1 MFSDDELRGKSSQAR
16 TPGLVSVVQ
25 LPWLTVLIVCLVLA
39 VYRAPA
45 LSQFTLDDLVIRAFD
60 ISVSIAPVPL
70 KYDFEGGQMRF
81 TSRGSLR
88 GTTTAMVEV
97 TSPSPVAI
105 ARFSFDSDVTL
116 KSVAAVGHNVA
127 ARRQRDTLILT
138 ITPPLSPGAKVPVT
152 FVYEGQPLYIFDEYV
167 LISEG
172 SLYPLLISP
181 FGDFSANLGRVKL
194 KLTAPGGY
202 SIAGTGKLV
211 AKEGGVLTWDSEVP
225 VPWVAVAG
233 GRKHTVRDKT
243 LQSGTLEFYVPPGAD
258 RNLDK
263 LADFAG
269 RSVGFFSHLLYP
281 FPYSELR
288 AVSLFVPGA
297 SGLGYPGLRLIAA
310 GAFRNNFP
318 GDLTRDSFLFH
329 LIAQQLAHGY
339 VPSQTIPKGIG
350 FIWLSEGFAEYL
362 SLMAVEALLGPDA
375 FKRELQEER
384 NNYAFVVATA
394 IAEPAIASITFAN
407 YHGRAA
413 RNVIYAKG
421 SLVLHM
427 LRGVLGDELFKKGLA
442 AYFSTFRGQAARV
455 ADFQATMERV
465 SGQSLGWFFDEWID
479 EKVLPDYTITR
490 VTSLPT
496 PDGAFQTTATLRNLG
511 TGQMPVE
518 VGFVMDGDVQI
529 QRAEVPSGGDV
540 TVTATT
546 PKPVKQVEVDPKKW
560 VIQKD
565 YKNDVAPVR

>member
-1 MFSDDELRGKSSQAR
+1 MGKCSLIMNSGHKQDCGRGSRAMDKFR
-16 TPGLVSVVQ
+16 FTGL
-25 LPWLTVLIVCLVLA
+25 WVLVVCL
-39 VYRAPA
+39 A
-45 LSQFTLDDLVIRAFD
+45 LFPSPVSSHATLHDLVIRAFD

-70 KYDFEGGQMRF
+70 KYEFEGGEVRF
-81 TSRGSLR
+81 LSRGTLR

-97 TSPSPVAI
+97 TASSPVST
-105 ARFSFDSDVTL
+105 ARFSFDSDMKLT
-116 KSVAAVGHNVA
+116 SVKAPEYLVVPE
-127 ARRQRDTLILT
+127 RQRDTLTLT
-138 ITPPLSPGAKVPVT
+138 FTPALAPGAKVPVT
-152 FVYEGQPLYIFDEYV
+152 FDYEGQPLYIFNEFV
-167 LISEG
+167 QVSEG
-172 SLYPLLISP
+172 SLYPVLISP
-181 FGDFSANLGRVKL
+181 FGDYSANLARVKL
-194 KLTAPGGY
+194 KLTTPGGY
-202 SIAGTGKLV
+202 NIAGTGKLV

-233 GRKHTVRDKT
+233 GRKHAVREKT
-243 LQSGTLEFYVPPGAD
+243 LHSVTMQFYVPPGED

-297 SGLGYPGLRLIAA
+297 SGLGYPGLLMIDAR
-310 GAFRNNFP
+310 AFRNTFP
-318 GDLTRDSFLFH
+318 GDLNRDSFLFH
-329 LIAQQLAHGY
+329 LIAHELAHGY
-339 VPSQTIPKGIG
+339 VPSQTVPKGIG

-384 NNYAFVVATA
+384 DNYAFVAATTT
-394 IAEPAIASITFAN
+394 AEPAIAAITFVN
-407 YHGRAA
+407 YHGPATW
-413 RNVIYAKG
+413 VIYAKG

-442 AYFSTFRGQAARV
+442 AYFSTFRGRAARV

-518 VGFVMDGDVQI
+518 VG
-529 QRAEVPSGGDV
+529 
-540 TVTATT
+540 
-546 PKPVKQVEVDPKKW
+546 
-560 VIQKD
+560 
-565 YKNDVAPVR
+565 

>member
-1 MFSDDELRGKSSQAR
+1 MNSGGSTVEKVPVSEVHSSMRRVRLAR
-16 TPGLVSVVQ
+16 LSI
-25 LPWLTVLIVCLVLA
+25 LAVCLVLLP
-39 VYRAPA
+39 APG
-45 LSQFTLDDLVIRAFD
+45 SGQTILDDLVIRAFD
-60 ISVSIAPVPL
+60 ISVSITPVPL
-70 KYDFEGGQMRF
+70 KYELAGGELRY
-81 TSRGSLR
+81 TSRGTLH
-88 GTTTAMVEV
+88 GTATAMVEV
-97 TSPSPVAI
+97 TASSPIST
-105 ARFSFDSDVTL
+105 ARFFFDSDVKLT
-116 KSVAAVGHNVA
+116 SVKAADYQVA
-127 ARRQRDTLILT
+127 SNRRRDTLTLT
-138 ITPPLSPGAKVPVT
+138 FTPALLPGAKVTVT
-152 FVYEGQPLYIFDEYV
+152 FVYEAQPLYIFDEYV

-233 GRKHTVRDKT
+233 GRKHTVREKT
-243 LQSGTLEFYVPPGAD
+243 LHSVTMQFYVPPGED

-297 SGLGYPGLRLIAA
+297 SGLGYPGLLMIDAR
-310 GAFRNNFP
+310 AFRNTFP
-318 GDLTRDSFLFH
+318 GDLNRDSFLFH
-329 LIAQQLAHGY
+329 LIAHELAHGY
-339 VPSQTIPKGIG
+339 VPSQTVPKGIG

-362 SLMAVEALLGPDA
+362 SLMAVEALLGPVA

-384 NNYAFVVATA
+384 DNYAFVAATA
-394 IAEPAIASITFAN
+394 TTEPSIAAITFAN
-407 YHGRAA
+407 YHGPATW
-413 RNVIYAKG
+413 VIYAKG

-427 LRGVLGDELFKKGLA
+427 LRGVLGDELFQKGLA
-442 AYFSTFRGQAARV
+442 AYFSAFRGRAARV

-465 SGQSLGWFFDEWID
+465 SGQSLGWFFDEWIAT
-479 EKVLPDYTITR
+479 KVLPDYTITR

-496 PDGAFQTTATLRNLG
+496 PDGAFQTTATVRNLG

-518 VGFVMDGDVQI
+518 VGFVMDGGDLQI
-529 QRAEVPSGGDV
+529 QKAEIPSSGEV
-540 TVTATT
+540 TVTAMTQ
-546 PKPVKQVEVDPKKW
+546 KPVKQVEVD
-560 VIQKD
+560 
-565 YKNDVAPVR
+565 R

>member
-1 MFSDDELRGKSSQAR
+1 MNSGGSTVEKVPVSEVHSSMRRVRLAR
-16 TPGLVSVVQ
+16 LSI
-25 LPWLTVLIVCLVLA
+25 LAVCLVLLP
-39 VYRAPA
+39 APG
-45 LSQFTLDDLVIRAFD
+45 SGQTILDDLVIRAFD
-60 ISVSIAPVPL
+60 ISVSITPVPL
-70 KYDFEGGQMRF
+70 KYELAGGELRY
-81 TSRGSLR
+81 TSRGTLH
-88 GTTTAMVEV
+88 GTATAMVEV
-97 TSPSPVAI
+97 TASSPIST
-105 ARFSFDSDVTL
+105 ARFFFDSDVKLT
-116 KSVAAVGHNVA
+116 SVKAADYQVA
-127 ARRQRDTLILT
+127 SNRRRDTLTLT
-138 ITPPLSPGAKVPVT
+138 FTPALLPGAKVPVT
-152 FVYEGQPLYIFDEYV
+152 FEYEGQPLYIFNEFV
-167 LISEG
+167 LVSEG
-172 SLYPLLISP
+172 SLYPILVSP

-194 KLTAPGGY
+194 KVTTPGGY
-202 SIAGTGKLV
+202 NIAGTGKLL
-211 AKEGGVLTWDSEVP
+211 AREGDALTWDTEVP
-225 VPWVAVAG
+225 VPWVAIAG
-233 GRKHTVRDKT
+233 GRKHTVRDKAVGGLT
-243 LQSGTLEFYVPPGAD
+243 MQFYVPPGED

-263 LADFAG
+263 LAGFVSK
-269 RSVGFFSHLLYP
+269 SVEFYSTLLYP

-288 AVSLFVPGA
+288 VVSLIYSGA
-297 SGLGYPGLRLIAA
+297 LGIGSPAFLLIDDR
-310 GAFRNNFP
+310 AFRNTFT
-318 GDLTRDSFLFH
+318 GDMNRDSFLFH
-329 LIAQQLAHGY
+329 LMAHEAAHSY
-339 VPSQTIPKGIG
+339 VLSQTVPKGVG

-384 NNYAFVVATA
+384 DTYAFLAATA
-394 IAEPAIASITFAN
+394 SAAPSIASVTSAN
-407 YHGRAA
+407 YHGRVAS
-413 RNVIYAKG
+413 NIIYAKG

-442 AYFSTFRGQAARV
+442 AYFSTFRGRAARV
-455 ADFQATMERV
+455 ADFQATMEQV

-511 TGQMPVE
+511 TGQMPVG

>member
-1 MFSDDELRGKSSQAR
+1 MNSGGSTVEKVPVSEVHSSMRRVRLAR
-16 TPGLVSVVQ
+16 LSI
-25 LPWLTVLIVCLVLA
+25 LAVCLVLLP
-39 VYRAPA
+39 APG
-45 LSQFTLDDLVIRAFD
+45 SGQTILDDVVIRAFD
-60 ISVSIAPVPL
+60 ISVSITPVPL
-70 KYDFEGGQMRF
+70 KYELAGGELRY
-81 TSRGSLR
+81 TSRGTLH
-88 GTTTAMVEV
+88 GTATAMVEV
-97 TSPSPVAI
+97 TAPNPVST
-105 ARFSFDSDVTL
+105 ARFFFDSDVKLT
-116 KSVAAVGHNVA
+116 SVKAAEYQVA
-127 ARRQRDTLILT
+127 SNRQRDTLTLT
-138 ITPPLSPGAKVPVT
+138 FTPALLPGAKVPVT
-152 FVYEGQPLYIFDEYV
+152 FVYEGQPLYIFNEFV
-167 LISEG
+167 LVSEG
-172 SLYPLLISP
+172 SLYPVLVSP

-194 KLTAPGGY
+194 KLTTPGGY
-202 SIAGTGKLV
+202 NIAGTGKLL
-211 AKEGGVLTWDSEVP
+211 AREGDVLTWDTEVP
-225 VPWVAVAG
+225 VPWVAIAG
-233 GRKHTVRDKT
+233 GRKHAVRDKT
-243 LQSGTLEFYVPPGAD
+243 VGGLTMQFYVPPGED

-263 LADFAG
+263 LADFTG
-269 RSVGFFSHLLYP
+269 RAVGFYSNLLYP

-288 AVSLFVPGA
+288 AVSLLIVSG
-297 SGLGYPGLRLIAA
+297 GLGYPAFLLIDER
-310 GAFRNNFP
+310 AFRNTFT
-318 GDLTRDSFLFH
+318 GDLNRDSFLF
-329 LIAQQLAHGY
+329 QLMAHEAAHSY
-339 VPSQTIPKGIG
+339 VPSQTVPKGVG

-362 SLMAVEALLGPDA
+362 SLMAIEALLGPDA

-394 IAEPAIASITFAN
+394 IAEPSIASITFAN

-413 RNVIYAKG
+413 KNVIYAKG

-455 ADFQATMERV
+455 ADFQTTMERV
-465 SGQSLGWFFDEWID
+465 SGQSLGWFFDEWIN
-479 EKVLPDYTITR
+479 EKVLPDYTISR